1 MAKSLFNIL
10 FLFFSFLFLWTCEI
24 KVTHME
30 AWDFSIR
37 LGLDICISSVR
48 NPMGTLLSSP
58 CQTLIKEQLA

>member
-1 MAKSLFNIL
+1 
-10 FLFFSFLFLWTCEI
+10 
-24 KVTHME
+24 VTHME
-30 AWDFSIR
+30 ARDFSKG